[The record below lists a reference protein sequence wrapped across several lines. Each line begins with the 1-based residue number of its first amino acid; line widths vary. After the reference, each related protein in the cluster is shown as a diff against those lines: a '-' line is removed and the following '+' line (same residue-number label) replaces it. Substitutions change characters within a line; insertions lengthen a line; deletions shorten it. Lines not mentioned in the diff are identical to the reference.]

1 MSDLDFDATTV
12 QPQTPFEVLPP
23 GKYVCQIVASE
34 MRPTKSGDGAYLWL
48 EEEILEGEYAGR
60 RVFDRLNIQNA
71 NVQAVEIANRTLSA
85 LCHAIGELKVTNSEQ
100 LHFKPFVATVRVRPP
115 SDGYDASN
123 EVRGY
128 APVGGS
134 SAPANGGATR
144 TQAAPAAKPTVV
156 AGAAVKTPPWRTHK
170 G

>member
-1 MSDLDFDATTV
+1 MSDLEFDATTV
-12 QPQTPFEVLPP
+12 QPQTPFEVIPA

-134 SAPANGGATR
+134 APANGGATR

>member
-1 MSDLDFDATTV
+1 MSDLEFDATAIP
-12 QPQTPFEVLPP
+12 PQAPFEVIPP

-34 MRPTKSGDGAYLWL
+34 RRPTKSGDGAYLWL

-60 RVFDRLNIQNA
+60 RVFDRLNIQNQ
-71 NVQAVEIANRTLSA
+71 NVQTVEIANRTLSA
-85 LCHAIGELKVTNSEQ
+85 LCHAVGELKVKNSEQ

-134 SAPANGGATR
+134 APASGGATR
-144 TQAAPAAKPTVV
+144 TQAAPVAKPAVV
-156 AGAAVKTPPWRTHK
+156 AGTAVKTPPWRTHK